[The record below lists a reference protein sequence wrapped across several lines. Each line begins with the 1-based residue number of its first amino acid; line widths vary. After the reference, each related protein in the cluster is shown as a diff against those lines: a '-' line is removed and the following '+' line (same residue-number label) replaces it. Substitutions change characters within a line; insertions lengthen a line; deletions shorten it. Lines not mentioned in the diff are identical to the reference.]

1 MATRLS
7 MGGRVVA
14 GLVVACALA
23 LAASPAYAQGAR
35 DQYTRALA
43 RERALRDGERPP
55 TARQIRDVVA
65 AYERVVQRYPTSGY
79 SDNALWQASNL
90 SLLAYQRFGALADRR
105 AGLRLLTQL
114 KSSYPSSTLLER
126 YDEILGELESEPP
139 ARTEAVPDGVIV
151 SANLPAPRTPA
162 AAKPST
168 AVAVSSPRVAAPVKE
183 SPAPAKEAPDDA
195 RGKVAASP
203 TGSTGET
210 VAIRAITR
218 TPLPDGL
225 RVSIEMNGEIAF
237 HEERLD
243 NPRRVFFDLK
253 NARPVTPLL
262 DATLKYPDE
271 LVEVIRLGRH
281 PQNTTRVV
289 MDMNGVDS
297 YSVFTLYNPYRLVID
312 FHKTGAPVVAA
323 ALTRLPVSSA
333 VPAAPLKVPPTADA
347 KPGAGLVI
355 PSPVGPQPALE
366 KVTSGAAGR
375 PMPPPP
381 IEKVSTPAASKTAAP
396 PLPSDKLPL
405 PSRTVVPPAL
415 AAPAVPAANSN
426 GRFSIARQLGLGVS
440 RIVIDA
446 GHGGHDPGAHGNG
459 INESELVLDV
469 ALRLRKLLD
478 DQPGVEVVMTRDSD
492 VFVPLEERTAI
503 ANRES
508 ADLFLSI
515 HANASRNVK
524 ARGIETYFL
533 NFASNPEAAAVAARE
548 NSASGKTM
556 HSLPEIVRAITLNNK
571 IDESRDFAEMV
582 QKAMVKK
589 LAPKNDELRD
599 LGVKQAPFVVLIG
612 AGMPS
617 VLAEISFLTHR
628 EEGQLLKTSAYR
640 QQIAEAL
647 LDAVQVYQRSLKSRN
662 AIATREQ

>member
-1 MATRLS
+1 
-7 MGGRVVA
+7 
-14 GLVVACALA
+14 
-23 LAASPAYAQGAR
+23 
-35 DQYTRALA
+35 
-43 RERALRDGERPP
+43 
-55 TARQIRDVVA
+55 
-65 AYERVVQRYPTSGY
+65 
-79 SDNALWQASNL
+79 
-90 SLLAYQRFGALADRR
+90 
-105 AGLRLLTQL
+105 
-114 KSSYPSSTLLER
+114 
-126 YDEILGELESEPP
+126 
-139 ARTEAVPDGVIV
+139 
-151 SANLPAPRTPA
+151 
-162 AAKPST
+162 
-168 AVAVSSPRVAAPVKE
+168 
-183 SPAPAKEAPDDA
+183 
-195 RGKVAASP
+195 
-203 TGSTGET
+203 
-210 VAIRAITR
+210 
-218 TPLPDGL
+218 
-225 RVSIEMNGEIAF
+225 MNGEIAF
-237 HEERLD
+237 RQERLD
-243 NPRRVFFDLK
+243 NPKRVFFDLK
-253 NARPVTPLL
+253 NARPVTSLL

-271 LVEVIRLGRH
+271 PVQVIRLGRH

-312 FHKTGAPVVAA
+312 FHKTGAPVVVAS

-333 VPAAPLKVPPTADA
+333 VPATPLRVPVSAPDA
-347 KPGAGLVI
+347 KPASGLMI
-355 PSPVGPQPALE
+355 PSPVGPQLTLDKPAPPP
-366 KVTSGAAGR
+366 SSRAAGT
-375 PMPPPP
+375 
-381 IEKVSTPAASKTAAP
+381 IEKPAAPARAVPLP
-396 PLPSDKLPL
+396 PPSDKLPL

-459 INESELVLDV
+459 VNESELVLDV

-478 DQPGVEVVMTRDSD
+478 DQPGVEVVMTRDTD
-492 VFVPLEERTAI
+492 VFIPLEERTAI

-515 HANASRNVK
+515 HANASRNTK

-589 LAPKNDELRD
+589 LTSKSDELRD

-617 VLAEISFLTHR
+617 VLAEISFVTNKQ
-628 EEGQLLKTSAYR
+628 EGVLLKTQAYR

-662 AIATREQ
+662 AIATREH